1 MKEGEEFIM
10 LLPGLGGSVGSL
22 LSHVMAGGGESFD
35 LRSVPAY
42 LSDYRGETLICR
54 TGQIGL

>member
-22 LSHVMAGGGESFD
+22 LSHVMAGGGRA
-35 LRSVPAY
+35 LTYV
-42 LSDYRGETLICR
+42 LCQHTC
-54 TGQIGL
+54 QITEERL